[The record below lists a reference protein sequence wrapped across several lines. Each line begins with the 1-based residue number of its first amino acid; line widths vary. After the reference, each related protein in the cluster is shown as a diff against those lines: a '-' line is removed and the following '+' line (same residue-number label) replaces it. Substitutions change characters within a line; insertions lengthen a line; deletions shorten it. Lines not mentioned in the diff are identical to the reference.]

1 MKRYGGFDLTEINSL
16 YPYEMQI
23 YLYQILQ
30 ATEEEK
36 KQNGK

>member
-1 MKRYGGFDLTEINSL
+1 MKRYGDFDLTEINSL